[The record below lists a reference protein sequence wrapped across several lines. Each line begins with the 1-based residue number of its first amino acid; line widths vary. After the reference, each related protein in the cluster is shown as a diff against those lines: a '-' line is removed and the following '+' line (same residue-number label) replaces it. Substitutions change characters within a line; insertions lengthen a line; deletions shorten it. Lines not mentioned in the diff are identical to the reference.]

1 MFDNVFY
8 SLVTLFCLIIH
19 PVAYADTDYRF
30 STLST
35 ADGLPSNDIFQT
47 FQQKNGFIWLVTNK
61 GVSRYDGIIF
71 KNYLYSPGHANHISN
86 NQVSDILEDSS
97 GNIWISTEG
106 GLNKI
111 APNGSITIFQSDPT
125 KPNYLPEIWLLDL
138 FEDANGVLWLG
149 TGKNLKRYDA
159 VNNQFISYEL
169 TYPDHSLY
177 SASVYNIIQTDNGRI
192 YLATTKG
199 LALVSDE
206 THTYTLVDPVN
217 EKLIAGDSIYL
228 QSLLSGNTLLLGT
241 EKSGVIIFDTETKTL
256 QQLLYDENGQGLSEN
271 TISSLM
277 TDPQG
282 NIWIGHG
289 SLGVSIYHPQ
299 QNTFSYVQS
308 QEFADYSLPSNIIN
322 SLFIDASGLYWIGT
336 AEGVAIYSPLQLS
349 SRIYRKRPD
358 NNGLSDNY
366 IYDIQKDTK
375 GNLWIATAE
384 GINQLDPKTHAIKQ
398 FPLIAQ
404 DGRPFSAQAVWQINS
419 APNNKFWL
427 GTNHGLKLF
436 DPLTG
441 VSQNIQQGQDIL
453 DRPLYSLLTTVDDN
467 IWITGYM
474 GVGLILFNPKNGV
487 TKQFL
492 HDENSEYFNGGNFT
506 YDKVLSS
513 QGDLWLATTDGIY
526 RVNPDT
532 GQVHQ
537 YPLGENKKSVRATSI
552 VEHEDN
558 VFWVTTEGEGL
569 LRVTP
574 SDISQSELIIEYV
587 SKSFGINNDQIQ
599 SILIDGDLIWLTSLK
614 DLIKFNIK
622 TQKWQT
628 YKNLLGVEQL
638 EFNENAMYKIG
649 NILYLGSTRGL
660 VSVDISQLSIN
671 RFNAPIQITEVKSAS
686 QNFLTHLDSALA
698 SAISLPYRNNDLEI
712 TFAAMDFTHSKNN
725 QYQFILI
732 GTDEKWRTIS
742 QNDTVHYNN
751 SVHYNNLAAGN
762 HTFKVKG
769 TNSGGQWSTNL
780 ASFNITIER
789 PWWFYVIGSMV
800 IFLLLLTT
808 TFILNRRKYLHFL
821 HEKAHT
827 DTLTHLANRYS
838 FNTQLSQQ
846 VLDKSQFALVMLDI
860 DNFKVV
866 NDSLGHHVGDLLL
879 IEVAKRLQNCVRTND
894 TLARLGGDEFA
905 IIVSRFYDLPK
916 LYEMTERIR
925 SLLNQNY
932 HIEEHIISCSSSI
945 GVALYPQDAKDN
957 QTLLTY
963 ADAAMYAA
971 KQNGRNNVVMFNTT
985 LSEALI
991 KKVRISTDLKHAL
1004 GNGELYLKYQPK
1016 VDQFTQKMVGV
1027 EALLRWRH
1035 PLEGNYSPSE
1045 FIPESESNGTINAIG
1060 NWVIETTFSQ
1070 AKHWQ
1075 QLNNDHFKVS
1085 LNISVVQIFQ
1095 PDFIESVKQLLKITG
1110 VNPRHIEFEITETM
1124 LIKNYQQGKEAI
1136 MQLQNLGI
1144 SVAIDDFGV
1153 GFSSFNYLTQFNF
1166 NTLKIDKSFIQALA
1180 PNNLNYKVLKNI
1192 YNLAKDLELEV
1203 VAEGVEH
1210 AEQLRILAEFN
1221 GAVIQ
1226 GHYYSE
1232 PVDANIITDWLTH
1245 QNLNKGAINTPFLN
1259 QKFA

>member
-1 MFDNVFY
+1 MW
-8 SLVTLFCLIIH
+8 I
-19 PVAYADTDYRF
+19 A
-30 STLST
+30 
-35 ADGLPSNDIFQT
+35 
-47 FQQKNGFIWLVTNK
+47 TNK
-61 GVSRYDGIIF
+61 GVSRYDGSIF
-71 KNYLYSPGHANHISN
+71 KNYLYSPGHPNHISN
-86 NQVSDILEDSS
+86 NHVTDILEDSH

-111 APNGSITIFQSDPT
+111 APSGSITIFQSDPT

-138 FEDANGVLWLG
+138 FEDVNGVLWIG
-149 TGKNLKRYDA
+149 TGENLKRYDA
-159 VNNQFISYEL
+159 PNNQFISYEL
-169 TYPDHSLY
+169 AYPDHSAY
-177 SASVYNIIQTDNGRI
+177 PVSVYNIIQTVTGHM
-192 YLATTKG
+192 YLATDKG
-199 LALVSDE
+199 LAVVSDQAR
-206 THTYTLVDPVN
+206 TFTLVEQVN
-217 EKLIAGDSIYL
+217 QKLMLEDGVY
-228 QSLLSGNTLLLGT
+228 QQTLLSGNTLLLGT
-241 EKSGVIIFDTETKTL
+241 ANSGVIIYDTDTKTL
-256 QQLLYDENGQGLSEN
+256 QQLLSEKNGLLENN
-271 TISSLM
+271 IASLM
-277 TDPQG
+277 TDHQG
-282 NIWIGHG
+282 NVWIGHG
-289 SLGVSIYHPQ
+289 SFGISIYHPQ
-299 QNTFSYVQS
+299 QNNFSYIQA
-308 QEFADYSLPSNIIN
+308 QAFADYSLPSNTVN
-322 SLFIDASGLYWIGT
+322 SLFIDTSGLYWIGT
-336 AEGVAIYSPLQLS
+336 AEGVALYSPLQLS

-358 NNGLSDNY
+358 NSGLSDNY
-366 IYDIQKDTK
+366 VYDVQKGT
-375 GNLWIATAE
+375 NNTLWIATTK
-384 GINQLDPKTHAIKQ
+384 GVNLLDPKTHTIQQ
-398 FPLIAQ
+398 FPLIAP
-404 DGRPFSAQAVWQINS
+404 DGKLYPAQAVWQIAE
-419 APNNKFWL
+419 APNNHFWL
-427 GTNHGLKLF
+427 GTDHGLKLF
-436 DPLTG
+436 DPVTG
-441 VSQNIQQGQDIL
+441 VSQTIEQRQGIP
-453 DRPLYSLLTTVDDN
+453 DRPLYNLLTTVDDDL
-467 IWITGYM
+467 WITGYM
-474 GVGLILFNPKNGV
+474 DVGLILFNPKTGV
-487 TKQFL
+487 TKRFL
-492 HDENSEYFNGGNFT
+492 DDEHSEYSNGGNFT
-506 YDKVLSS
+506 HAKVLSS
-513 QGDLWLATTDGIY
+513 QGELWLATTDGIY

-532 GQVHQ
+532 GQVNQ
-537 YPLGENKKSVRATSI
+537 YPLGESRTTIRATSI
-552 VEHEDN
+552 VENEDN
-558 VFWVTTEGEGL
+558 VFWVSTEGEGL

-574 SDISQSELIIEYV
+574 SDTSQSELSIEYV
-587 SKSFGINNDQIQ
+587 SKSFGIDNDEIQ
-599 SILIDGDLIWLTSLK
+599 SILIDGDIVWLTSLTE
-614 DLIKFNIK
+614 LMTFN
-622 TQKWQT
+622 TQSQKWQI
-628 YKNLLGVEQL
+628 YPGLLGADQL
-638 EFNENAMYKIG
+638 EFNENAIHKIG

-660 VSVDISQLSIN
+660 VSINTSLLSTN
-671 RFNAPIQITEVKSAS
+671 QFNAPIQITGVKSAN
-686 QNFLTHLDSALA
+686 QNLLTHLDSKLA
-698 SAISLPYRNNDLEI
+698 PAISLPYTNNNLEI
-712 TFAAMDFTHSKNN
+712 TFAAMDFTHPKNN
-725 QYQFILI
+725 QYQFRLI

-742 QNDTVHYNN
+742 HND
-751 SVHYNNLAAGN
+751 SIHYNNLAAGN

-769 TNSGGQWSTNL
+769 TNSDGQWSTNL
-780 ASFNITIER
+780 ASFNITIEW
-789 PWWFYVIGSMV
+789 PWWFYSIGGMAIV
-800 IFLLLLTT
+800 LLLLTT
-808 TFILNRRKYLHFL
+808 TFLLNRRKYLQFL

-838 FNTQLSQQ
+838 FNTQLSQHA
-846 VLDKSQFALVMLDI
+846 VDKSRFALVMLDI

-866 NDSLGHHVGDLLL
+866 NDSLGHHVGDLML
-879 IEVAKRLQNCVRTND
+879 IEVAKRLQSCVRTSD

-932 HIEEHIISCSSSI
+932 HIDEHIIACSSSI

-971 KQNGRNNVVMFNTT
+971 KKNGRNNVVMFNTT

-1004 GNGELYLKYQPK
+1004 GNGELYLQYQPK

-1075 QLNNDHFKVS
+1075 QLNNDYFKVS

-1095 PDFIESVKQLLKITG
+1095 PDFIESIKQLLKTTG

-1136 MQLQNLGI
+1136 MQLQDLGI

-1210 AEQLRILAEFN
+1210 VEQLRILAEFN

-1232 PVDANIITDWLTH
+1232 PVAASIITDWLTY
-1245 QNLNKGAINTPFLN
+1245 QSVNKGAIHPHFLS
-1259 QKFA
+1259 QKSA